1 MIGWTTSWR
10 WRSCSS
16 RREELSGKGELWS
29 HRSASFPLFLP
40 ICMASIH
47 TDWLFMRTISR
58 QPSKRPSRRWHPS
71 HEEAEAHVGRLVSW
85 RRRSCKFMMRRRWRS
100 PRLLLSFSAKKRVE
114 HDVAGLSGG
123 LTRDIC
129 HSLIDVGHLVGHS
142 RWSRGPRRTL
152 SKQLSLKQAKKRCI
166 VKIVREHGGDVQ

>member
-1 MIGWTTSWR
+1 MEIAKLLFS
-10 WRSCSS
+10 
-16 RREELSGKGELWS
+16 KGRAFRQERALGAS
-29 HRSASFPLFLP
+29 VGLFPAVSADLHGQHAHRL
-40 ICMASIH
+40 
-47 TDWLFMRTISR
+47 LFMRTISR

-71 HEEAEAHVGRLVSW
+71 HEEAEAHIRRLVSW